1 MLRFRWYA
9 ILAAAWMA
17 LPVTR
22 TAMAQSTKTAAQA
35 DLQSEIDQLKQK
47 VEALEA
53 ANAQLQHLDQQ
64 VKIVDRKLELQQT
77 SAREEKLRRPCSYC
91 PESE

>member
-9 ILAAAWMA
+9 IVAAAWMA

-35 DLQSEIDQLKQK
+35 NLQSEIRS
-47 VEALEA
+47 
-53 ANAQLQHLDQQ
+53 AQA
-64 VKIVDRKLELQQT
+64 EG
-77 SAREEKLRRPCSYC
+77 
-91 PESE
+91 

>member
-1 MLRFRWYA
+1 MARFERFA

-17 LPVTR
+17 LLGTR
-22 TAMAQSTKTAAQA
+22 TVRAQSAKAAAPA
-35 DLQSEIDQLKQK
+35 DLQSEIDQLKRK
-47 VEALEA
+47 VDALEA
-53 ANAQLQHLDQQ
+53 ANAQLQRLDQQ
-64 VKIVDRKLELQQT
+64 VRIVDRKLELQQT